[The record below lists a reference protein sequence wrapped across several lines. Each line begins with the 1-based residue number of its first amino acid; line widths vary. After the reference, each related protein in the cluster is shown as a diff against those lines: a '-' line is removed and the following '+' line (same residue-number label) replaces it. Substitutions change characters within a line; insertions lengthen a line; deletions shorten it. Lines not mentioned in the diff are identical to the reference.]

1 MSNGIH
7 FSISQALHSIKT
19 CLIIFV
25 KGQLLKLRKVLKP
38 LRVYSEQMEMLEF
51 PYPGSNLK
59 LSRRSIREERPKRE
73 LRSANFYL
81 SAEKELSVFILVVP
95 RKWDYNEI

>member
-1 MSNGIH
+1 MSSGIY
-7 FSISQALHSIKT
+7 FSISQALHSTKT

-95 RKWDYNEI
+95 RKSGL